1 MDDLSFAHLHV
12 HTHYSLLDGFSNIK
26 KLVKRTRELGMDSIA
41 ISDHGTMFGAIEFY
55 RLAKASGV
63 KPIIGLE
70 GYLAPRGMGDK
81 DSLYDK
87 RSYHIL
93 LLAESNTGY
102 QNLLKIASA
111 AQLEGFYYHPRV
123 DKDFLQAHA
132 EGLIATSACL
142 KGEIPT
148 MIMEFGEE
156 MALKAMDWYFEV
168 FGRDRFFLE
177 LQRHDMEELERVN
190 RALIELGKRYDAR
203 YIASNDVHYVDRS
216 DARLQDILLAV
227 QTGALLNDQN
237 RMRMPGDTY
246 YLRSPLEM
254 AQLFADIPEALSN
267 TLEIAERCDVDLDPG
282 EEYHLP
288 RFDVPG
294 EHTVQSYLRELCEQG
309 LRERY
314 KDQAESPPVRERLEH
329 ELAII
334 SKLKFDAYFLIV
346 WDLCR
351 YARENDIWYEARG
364 SAAGSLVGY
373 VLGITMVEPLRHKLI
388 FERFLNPDRS
398 NMPDV
403 DLDFE
408 DEKRADIMQYCAN
421 RYGSDHVAQIITFN
435 TLGARAAIRDVGRVM
450 DIPLNEV
457 DQIAK
462 MVPNVPGRP
471 VSIRDLLEKSQ
482 EFREVYES
490 QTYLREMIDAAAD
503 IEGVV
508 RNAGTHAA
516 GVVITDSPIDQMSPL
531 HRPTSNQEDVPIKT
545 VTQFEMSIID
555 HLKML
560 KVDFLGLATL
570 TVMHKACNLIA
581 QRHGVS
587 YNLDNIPLDDPE
599 TYEFLSKG
607 FTAGIF
613 QMEGTGMTRFLMQ
626 MQPTKLEHIIAM
638 VALYRPGPMD
648 IIPAYINRMHGLEP
662 VTFSH
667 PLLEPIL
674 EETYGFAIY
683 QEQVMQAAMQ
693 LGGYTPAK
701 ADELRKVISK
711 KITHELEK
719 HRRDFIA
726 GAQENGIPA
735 DDAEKIFKE
744 WEGFAHYGFNK
755 SHAADYGM
763 IAVQTAFLKTHYPLE
778 YMTALLSQSK
788 HDTDKVAYYA
798 ADCRAM
804 GIDVLAPDVNHS
816 DWDFVIEERDG
827 RPSAIRFGLGAVK
840 NVGQNPVEIIMEA
853 RQGERFRDIND
864 FARRV
869 DIRRIGRRPLEC
881 LIKVGALNG
890 LGDRH
895 VLLEAA
901 GQIAAIS
908 ESHFEAKEC
917 GQLSFFGN
925 VEGMEEEIRLPPARA
940 VNNREH
946 LEWERELV
954 GMYLS
959 DHPLAAYQKSI
970 QARAS
975 HQSGQL
981 NDLPHKSKVVLAGM
995 VNNLRTTTTKK
1006 GDEMAFAV
1014 LEDMQGSLELVIF
1027 PKTWKRYYKPL
1038 RSDEILLLR
1047 GEVDNNRSEPKL
1059 LVSQVEVIRLDGK
1072 DDDGDGGLDGPPDW
1086 LYEKQDNDDSEIYIR
1101 DAMTGETADKA
1112 DNLSG
1117 THSDQSPIA
1126 EKAIEQALDTA
1137 QLEGSD
1143 APGPSAVQPGEGG
1156 QISLSEDGS
1165 VLNLARAGRK
1175 SDPTSHRLLVI
1186 QLVSSGS
1193 VDRDR
1198 RRLKQVYG
1206 VVTSIPGE
1214 DHFAFVCKEN
1224 GHSVRLEFPNSTTSI
1239 NDSLIRELNG
1249 MVGENNVLLENH

>member
-1 MDDLSFAHLHV
+1 
-12 HTHYSLLDGFSNIK
+12 
-26 KLVKRTRELGMDSIA
+26 
-41 ISDHGTMFGAIEFY
+41 
-55 RLAKASGV
+55 
-63 KPIIGLE
+63 
-70 GYLAPRGMGDK
+70 
-81 DSLYDK
+81 
-87 RSYHIL
+87 
-93 LLAESNTGY
+93 
-102 QNLLKIASA
+102 
-111 AQLEGFYYHPRV
+111 
-123 DKDFLQAHA
+123 
-132 EGLIATSACL
+132 
-142 KGEIPT
+142 
-148 MIMEFGEE
+148 
-156 MALKAMDWYFEV
+156 
-168 FGRDRFFLE
+168 
-177 LQRHDMEELERVN
+177 
-190 RALIELGKRYDAR
+190 
-203 YIASNDVHYVDRS
+203 
-216 DARLQDILLAV
+216 
-227 QTGALLNDQN
+227 
-237 RMRMPGDTY
+237 
-246 YLRSPLEM
+246 
-254 AQLFADIPEALSN
+254 
-267 TLEIAERCDVDLDPG
+267 
-282 EEYHLP
+282 
-288 RFDVPG
+288 VPS
-294 EHTVQSYLRELCEQG
+294 EHTVQSYLRELCEKG

-314 KDQAESPPVRERLEH
+314 KDQAESPQVRERLEH

-373 VLGITMVEPLRHKLI
+373 VLGITLVEPLRHKLI

-408 DEKRADIMQYCAN
+408 DEKRGDIMQYCAN

-490 QTYLREMIDAAAD
+490 QNYLREMIDAAAD

-516 GVVITDSPIDQMSPL
+516 GVVITDSPIDQMAPL
-531 HRPTSNQEDVPIKT
+531 HRPTNNQEDVPIKT

-570 TVMHKACNLIA
+570 TVMHKACNMIA
-581 QRHGVS
+581 LRHGIS

-626 MQPTKLEHIIAM
+626 MHPTRLEHIIAM

-662 VTFSH
+662 VTYLH

-693 LGGYTPAK
+693 LGGYTPAR

-711 KITHELEK
+711 KITHELDK
-719 HRRDFIA
+719 HRHDFIA

-735 DDAEKIFKE
+735 DEAEKIFKE

-788 HDTDKVAYYA
+788 HDTDKVANYS

-804 GIDVLAPDVNHS
+804 GIDVLRPDVNYS
-816 DWDFVIEERDG
+816 DWDFVIEKRE
-827 RPSAIRFGLGAVK
+827 PQSPAIRFGLGAVK

-853 RQGERFRDIND
+853 RAGECFRDIND

-869 DIRRIGRRPLEC
+869 DIRRIGRRALES

-895 VLLEAA
+895 TLLEAA
-901 GQIAAIS
+901 DQVAAIS
-908 ESHFEAKEC
+908 ESHFQAKEC

-925 VEGMEEEIRLPPARA
+925 VEGMEEEIRLSPARA
-940 VNNREH
+940 ADNREH

-959 DHPLAAYQKSI
+959 DHPLAEYQKSI

-981 NDLPHKSKVVLAGM
+981 KDLQHKSKVVLAGM
-995 VNNLRTTTTKK
+995 VSNLRTITTKK

-1014 LEDMQGSLELVIF
+1014 LEDMQGNLELVIF
-1027 PKTWKRYYKPL
+1027 PKAWKRHQGLL
-1038 RSDEILLLR
+1038 RSDQVLLLR
-1047 GEVDNNRSEPKL
+1047 GEVDNSRSDPKL
-1059 LVSQVEVIRLDGK
+1059 LVSQVEAIRLDGN
-1072 DDDGDGGLDGPPDW
+1072 DDFVNSVLDAPPDW
-1086 LYEKQDNDDSEIYIR
+1086 LYDKKDGEDTNLDIR
-1101 DAMTGETADKA
+1101 DAAPAEVPAPTD
-1112 DNLSG
+1112 G
-1117 THSDQSPIA
+1117 TPAKYPFQSPPA
-1126 EKAIEQALDTA
+1126 EKAISQALETA
-1137 QLEGSD
+1137 RPEGLN
-1143 APGPSAVQPGEGG
+1143 APLIPAVSPWEDG
-1156 QISLSEDGS
+1156 QIALSQNTPAPNPTRSEKRAD
-1165 VLNLARAGRK
+1165 NLLR
-1175 SDPTSHRLLVI
+1175 RLLVI
-1186 QLVSSGS
+1186 RLVSSGS

-1206 VVTSIPGE
+1206 VVASVPGE
-1214 DHFAFVCKEN
+1214 DRFAFVCKEN
-1224 GHSVRLEFPNSTTSI
+1224 GHSVRLEFPNSSTSI
-1239 NDSLIRELNG
+1239 SDSLIRELNG
-1249 MVGENNVLLENH
+1249 MVGEGNVTLENP